1 MWESRC
7 FGEIS
12 KTLWER
18 WESCFWISNVSTPS
32 PFPQLSGVS
41 GLMFSPSFGGLCR
54 PETFPTPLAPRCAMS
69 FDPKLPDHVS

>member
-18 WESCFWISNVSTPS
+18 WESCFWISKVSTPS
-32 PFPQLSGVS
+32 PFPQLSGVFWPHV
-41 GLMFSPSFGGLCR
+41 LSFLRR
-54 PETFPTPLAPRCAMS
+54 P
-69 FDPKLPDHVS
+69 LPA